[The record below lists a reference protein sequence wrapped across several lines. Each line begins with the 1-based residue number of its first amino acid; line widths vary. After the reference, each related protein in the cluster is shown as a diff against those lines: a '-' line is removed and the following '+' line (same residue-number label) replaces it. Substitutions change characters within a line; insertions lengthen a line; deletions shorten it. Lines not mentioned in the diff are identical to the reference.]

1 MHINTRCIA
10 SRHACLRCDAAGGA
24 DRRRPAAQRHQ
35 HAVAAPPP
43 TIAPCAPLCAHARY
57 HYTMPGP
64 HSGPDCIILG
74 GDTYHSTC
82 VVMTGSIS
90 IILSSGIIQPYDE
103 RPE

>member
-1 MHINTRCIA
+1 M
-10 SRHACLRCDAAGGA
+10 SACLRCDAAGGA
-24 DRRRPAAQRHQ
+24 ADRRARRHAAWPPR
-35 HAVAAPPP
+35 APPP

-82 VVMTGSIS
+82 VVMTRMMADKYY
-90 IILSSGIIQPYDE
+90 IILWYYTAV
-103 RPE
+103 

>member
-1 MHINTRCIA
+1 MHVCG
-10 SRHACLRCDAAGGA
+10 AAGGA
-24 DRRRPAAQRHQ
+24 AIDGRPRAARHQ

-82 VVMTGSIS
+82 VVMTRMMADKYY
-90 IILSSGIIQPYDE
+90 IILWYYTAV
-103 RPE
+103 